1 MRNVCWRV
9 GVVGCVVGLFLAD
22 AEAQNPTLSVRPVA
36 GIVDKECVG
45 GPDAGQ
51 DCTTTGTAGCENDGE
66 GEMHPDCQR
75 LCNGDPERP
84 CEVIRDCAVSGGGA
98 CEQQCSCNSVVSISN
113 PGLPILY
120 EIFASDWGIRPVA
133 SWQVVADFTSTSDS
147 VLPYGWDRPIP
158 DLPQCSSNDDCTLRY
173 PECGETTG
181 RCQGPGHEPC
191 LGAFI
196 CEQCTLPGSCNRSDY
211 IFSGCAEFGALD
223 YSTLDYRL
231 GTTTPEAI
239 CQWPFGYQPP
249 PKYVA
254 TFIVLPTATACG
266 SVTIKLGSPP
276 LSGLSDPQT
285 LLLEPLDIEGLTL
298 EFGSCECTG
307 ILDSD
312 PPDCAVD
319 ARQTSD
325 PSGTPAQGIE
335 SIALNLEGPTPD
347 EKCPSTAGLDRFA
360 FTMREV
366 PGTGTFF
373 PDSVT
378 HDTPAAGWAT
388 LHFPPATPGVWT
400 CVEFSGDETCF
411 GYLPGDA
418 DNDRTS
424 LASDI
429 PYLIDCIIG
438 DETCGDYQCDIDR
451 SGLCGASDVLRE
463 IDLLNGATPYSQWD
477 GQSLSTTCP

>member
-22 AEAQNPTLSVRPVA
+22 AEAQNTTFSVRPVA
-36 GIVDKECVG
+36 GTVRKECVG

-51 DCTTTGTAGCENDGE
+51 ACATTADCENDGG

-75 LCNGDPERP
+75 RCSGDQGQN
-84 CEVIRDCAVSGGGA
+84 CEISADCGGNT
-98 CEQQCSCNSVVSISN
+98 CEQRCFCNSVVSN
-113 PGLPILY
+113 PGLFILSD
-120 EIFASDWGIRPVA
+120 IFAANWGPQAAAGWMIT
-133 SWQVVADFTSTSDS
+133 ADFESISDS
-147 VLPYGWDRPIP
+147 VLLHGWDRPFP
-158 DLPQCSSNDDCTLRY
+158 DVNCSAGCPDRY

-196 CEQCTLPGSCNRSDY
+196 CEQCAVGCARPDYMFYNCPELRTSDY
-211 IFSGCAEFGALD
+211 SSPNVRLISA
-223 YSTLDYRL
+223 TLE
-231 GTTTPEAI
+231 PS
-239 CQWPFGYQPP
+239 CQQFFTV
-249 PKYVA
+249 PKYLA
-254 TFIVLPTATACG
+254 TLIVVPTASACG
-266 SVTIKLGSPP
+266 SVTLGLVGSPSSGVTAP
-276 LSGLSDPQT
+276 FSGLM
-285 LLLEPLDIEGLTL
+285 EPLDIEGLTL
-298 EFGSCECTG
+298 EFGPCPCEG

-335 SIALNLEGPTPD
+335 SIALNLEGATPD
-347 EKCPSTAGLDRFA
+347 EKCPDTGGYDRFQ

-378 HDTPAAGWAT
+378 HNIPASGWAT
-388 LHFPPATPGVWT
+388 LRFPPATPGVWT
-400 CVEFSGDETCF
+400 CVEFRGDETCF

-451 SGLCGASDVLRE
+451 SGLCGASDILRE
-463 IDLLNGATPYSQWD
+463 IDLLNGAEEYLDWLNE
-477 GQSLSTTCP
+477 SLQTCP